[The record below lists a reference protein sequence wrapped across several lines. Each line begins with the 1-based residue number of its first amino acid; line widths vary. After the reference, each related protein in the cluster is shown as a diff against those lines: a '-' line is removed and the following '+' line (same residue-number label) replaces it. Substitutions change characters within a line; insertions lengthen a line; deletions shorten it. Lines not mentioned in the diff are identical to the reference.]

1 MEFSNAHLTS
11 GSTGDHGVHEPKD
24 MGMDDAKID
33 GNAYEKIN
41 KTKQKRKKEF
51 LLEEGKG

>member
-1 MEFSNAHLTS
+1 
-11 GSTGDHGVHEPKD
+11 